1 MSLKV
6 LWTGMFQGAF
16 KHQVLKKG
24 VDDVY
29 YLKRADFQLPIPP
42 LPTLEVAPEAI
53 PDLREVYG
61 LAEDGT
67 MYVMGSVAGEAL
79 VGDRRVRVLPA
90 VAFGEPDDNLA
101 PLDHELGLPFYGG
114 VALGPGGRIVLVS
127 NVPSFGFHDA
137 DGRLLHDHLAPGP
150 FEAPADRPPFWLSGA
165 GDVACGP
172 EGFLVG
178 GFPMNRVDQYAY
190 DGRLLRSLRSFSW
203 GGKVYDFETA
213 NVAKVAFCPDG
224 RLLVSTTRQLFI
236 FSAEGEIQEVVET
249 SALDLGGSAADFHL
263 WMAVDAQ
270 GQLWSQ
276 YYKGK
281 EVAYAAFALPDA
293 T

>member
-24 VDDVY
+24 VEDVY

-67 MYVMGSVAGEAL
+67 IFVMGNAARAAVVGE
-79 VGDRRVRVLPA
+79 RRVRVLPD
-90 VAFGEPDDNLA
+90 VAYGEPDDNLA
-101 PLDHELGLPFYGG
+101 PLDHELGLPFYGN

-127 NVPSFGFHDA
+127 NVPSFGFHDV
-137 DGRLLHDHLAPGP
+137 DGRLLHDHAAPGP
-150 FEAPADRPPFWLSGA
+150 FEAPADRPAFWITGA

-172 EGFLVG
+172 DGFLVG
-178 GFPMNRVDQYAY
+178 GFPLNRVDQYAY
-190 DGRLLRSLRSFSW
+190 DGRLLRSLRAFEL
-203 GGKVYDFETA
+203 GGKAYDLEQMT
-213 NVAKVAFCPDG
+213 VAKVAFCPDG
-224 RLLVSTTRQLFI
+224 RLLVSTNHQLFV
-236 FSAEGEIQEVVET
+236 FSGEGVIQHVIETAEIGAV
-249 SALDLGGSAADFHL
+249 ADFHL

-270 GQLWSQ
+270 GRLWSQ

-281 EVAYAAFALPDA
+281 EVAYAAFELPERA
-293 T
+293 

>member
-1 MSLKV
+1 MQV

-67 MYVMGSVAGEAL
+67 IYVMGDRPREAEVGE
-79 VGDRRVRVLPA
+79 RRVRVLPE
-90 VAFGEPDDNLA
+90 VAYGEPDDALA

-137 DGRLLHDHLAPGP
+137 DGKLLYSHADPGP
-150 FEAPADRPPFWLSGA
+150 FEAPADRPAFWLSGA

-172 EGFLVG
+172 DGFLVG
-178 GFPMNRVDQYAY
+178 GFPMNRVDRYGYDGKLQGSLRQFELGGQAY
-190 DGRLLRSLRSFSW
+190 DL
-203 GGKVYDFETA
+203 EQMT
-213 NVAKVAFCPDG
+213 VAKVAFCPDG
-224 RLLVSTTRQLFI
+224 RLLVSTSRQLFV
-236 FSAEGEIQEVVET
+236 FSPEGAIQHVIET
-249 SALDLGGSAADFHL
+249 ASIDLGGAVADFHL

-270 GQLWSQ
+270 GRLWSQ
-276 YYKGK
+276 HYKGK
-281 EVAYAAFALPDA
+281 EVAYAAFALS
-293 T
+293 